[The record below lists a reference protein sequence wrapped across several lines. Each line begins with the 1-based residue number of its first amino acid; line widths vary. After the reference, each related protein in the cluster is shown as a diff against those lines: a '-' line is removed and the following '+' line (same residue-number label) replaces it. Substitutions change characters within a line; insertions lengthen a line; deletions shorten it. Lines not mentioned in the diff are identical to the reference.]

1 MTEPERPTLEELRTV
16 DLFDE
21 LDDEQLARWRE
32 VSEIRE
38 LPADALVAEAGQT
51 VEFMLLFRGVVQG
64 LVVEAGRVE
73 PITRQT
79 APTWMGAITVLTETG
94 YAGEMRAVT
103 DVRIAG
109 IAAEDFTRLVTSQ
122 RPVFR
127 RVMRAIRPVAT
138 RIAAR
143 EQNRERLASLGT
155 MAAGLA
161 HELNNPASAARRA
174 ASDLADALDVLAS
187 TIGLF
192 VESGVER
199 AQAEELVILQREAM
213 ERASARDA
221 LSALDAAD
229 KEDELLEALE
239 RLGVSEPWR
248 LSEPLVA
255 AGIDAEWLDRLAEIA
270 GPGTSAAIAWIAAS
284 LTTRGLAAEIAE
296 STERMSK
303 LVKAIKAYAFMD
315 RGELVETD
323 VHEGLETTLL
333 VLGHK
338 LKHTSIE
345 VHRDYDRSLPK
356 ITLRG
361 SELNQVWTNLLAN
374 AIEALGESGTI
385 DIATVRD
392 GACAR
397 IDIADNGPGIPEN
410 IRSHVFDPFFTTKS
424 VGEGTGLGLDTARRI
439 VTERLN
445 GSIDLR
451 VTTRT
456 YRLPRLASVERRSLA
471 SVRNHQVLGVEDQLE
486 QVPSFARYALRAKSQ
501 RQLHVFLDVPEVL
514 YDYVR
519 VAPRPGACRKRHSNA
534 LRNEVDDHS
543 N

>member
-21 LDDEQLARWRE
+21 LDDEQLSRWRE

-38 LPADALVAEAGQT
+38 LPADAVVAEAGQT
-51 VEFMLLFRGVVQG
+51 AEFMLLFRGVVQG

-109 IAAEDFTRLVTSQ
+109 IAAEDFTRLVTGQ

-143 EQNRERLASLGT
+143 EQNRERLESLGT

-213 ERASARDA
+213 ERTSARDA

-255 AGIDAEWLDRLAEIA
+255 AGIDAEWLDRLAAIA

-385 DIATVRD
+385 EIATELD

-397 IDIADNGPGIPEN
+397 IDIADNGPGIPED

-439 VTERLN
+439 VRERLN
-445 GSIDLR
+445 GSMEFESQPG
-451 VTTRT
+451 RT
-456 YRLPRLASVERRSLA
+456 VFHVWLPL
-471 SVRNHQVLGVEDQLE
+471 NG
-486 QVPSFARYALRAKSQ
+486 AR
-501 RQLHVFLDVPEVL
+501 
-514 YDYVR
+514 
-519 VAPRPGACRKRHSNA
+519 
-534 LRNEVDDHS
+534 
-543 N
+543 

>member
-1 MTEPERPTLEELRTV
+1 MSEPERPTLEELRTV

-38 LPADALVAEAGQT
+38 LPADAVVAEAGQT
-51 VEFMLLFRGVVQG
+51 AEFMLLFRGVVQG

-199 AQAEELVILQREAM
+199 AQAEELVTLQREAM
-213 ERASARDA
+213 ERASARDS

-239 RLGVSEPWR
+239 RLNVSEPWR

-255 AGIDAEWLDRLAEIA
+255 AGIDAEWLDRLAAIA
-270 GPGTSAAIAWIAAS
+270 GPGTGAAIAWIAAS

-303 LVKAIKAYAFMD
+303 LVKAIKSYAFMD

-345 VHRDYDRSLPK
+345 VRRDYDRSLPK

-374 AIEALGESGTI
+374 AIEALGDSGTI
-385 DIATVRD
+385 DIATERD

-397 IDIADNGPGIPEN
+397 VDILDNGPGIPEN

-445 GSIDLR
+445 GSITFDSEPG
-451 VTTRT
+451 RT
-456 YRLPRLASVERRSLA
+456 VFHVWLPL
-471 SVRNHQVLGVEDQLE
+471 NG
-486 QVPSFARYALRAKSQ
+486 AR
-501 RQLHVFLDVPEVL
+501 
-514 YDYVR
+514 
-519 VAPRPGACRKRHSNA
+519 
-534 LRNEVDDHS
+534 
-543 N
+543 

>member
-1 MTEPERPTLEELRTV
+1 
-16 DLFDE
+16 
-21 LDDEQLARWRE
+21 
-32 VSEIRE
+32 
-38 LPADALVAEAGQT
+38 
-51 VEFMLLFRGVVQG
+51 
-64 LVVEAGRVE
+64 
-73 PITRQT
+73 
-79 APTWMGAITVLTETG
+79 
-94 YAGEMRAVT
+94 
-103 DVRIAG
+103 
-109 IAAEDFTRLVTSQ
+109 
-122 RPVFR
+122 VFR

-161 HELNNPASAARRA
+161 HELNNPATAARRA

-192 VESGVER
+192 VESGMER
-199 AQAEELVILQREAM
+199 QQVEELVTMQREAM
-213 ERASARDA
+213 ERASGRDA
-221 LSALDAAD
+221 LSTLDAAD
-229 KEDELLEALE
+229 AEDDLLDALE
-239 RLGVSEPWR
+239 RLNVSEPWR

-255 AGIDAEWLDRLAEIA
+255 AGIDADWIQRLAAAA
-270 GPGTSAAIAWIAAS
+270 GPGTEPAVAWIAAS

-323 VHEGLETTLL
+323 VHEGLETTLM

-345 VHRDYDRSLPK
+345 VRRTYDRSLPK

-374 AIEALGESGTI
+374 AIEALGDAGLIEIVTE
-385 DIATVRD
+385 RD

-397 IDIADNGPGIPEN
+397 IDIADDGPGIPDDV
-410 IRSHVFDPFFTTKS
+410 RGHVFDPFFTTKE

-445 GSIDLR
+445 GSIEFES
-451 VTTRT
+451 TPGRT
-456 YRLPRLASVERRSLA
+456 VFHVWLPLNGAGA
-471 SVRNHQVLGVEDQLE
+471 AG
-486 QVPSFARYALRAKSQ
+486 
-501 RQLHVFLDVPEVL
+501 
-514 YDYVR
+514 
-519 VAPRPGACRKRHSNA
+519 PGN
-534 LRNEVDDHS
+534 V
-543 N
+543 

>member
-1 MTEPERPTLEELRTV
+1 MSEPERPTLEELRTI
-16 DLFDE
+16 DLFGE
-21 LDDEQLARWRE
+21 LDDEQLERWRE
-32 VSEIRE
+32 VAEIRE
-38 LPADALVAEAGQT
+38 LAPDAIVADADRTLFP
-51 VEFMLLFRGVVQG
+51 EFMLLLRGVVQG
-64 LVVEAGRVE
+64 LVTEAGRVE

-79 APTWMGAITVLTETG
+79 APTWMGAISVLTETSVG
-94 YAGEMRAVT
+94 GELRAVT
-103 DVRIAG
+103 DVRVASV
-109 IAAEDFTRLVTSQ
+109 AAEDFTRLVTSQ

-143 EQNRERLASLGT
+143 EQNRERLESLGT

-161 HELNNPASAARRA
+161 HELNNPATAARRA
-174 ASDLADALDVLAS
+174 ADDLADALDVLAS

-192 VESGVER
+192 VESGIER
-199 AQAEELVILQREAM
+199 EQAEKLVAMQREAM
-213 ERASARDA
+213 ERASACDA

-229 KEDELLEALE
+229 REDELLESLE
-239 RLGVSEPWR
+239 RLDVSEPWR

-255 AGIDAEWLDRLAEIA
+255 AGVDAAWLDRVAEAA

-315 RGELVETD
+315 RGEVVETD
-323 VHEGLETTLL
+323 VHEGLETTLT

-345 VHRDYDRSLPK
+345 VRRTYDRSLPK

-374 AIEALGESGTI
+374 AIEALGEAGVIEIVTE
-385 DIATVRD
+385 RD

-397 IDIADNGPGIPEN
+397 VDIADNGPGIPEN
-410 IRSHVFDPFFTTKS
+410 IRGHVFDPFFTTKN

-439 VTERLN
+439 VNERLN
-445 GSIDLR
+445 GSI
-451 VTTRT
+451 TFESQPGRT
-456 YRLPRLASVERRSLA
+456 VFHVWLPL
-471 SVRNHQVLGVEDQLE
+471 N
-486 QVPSFARYALRAKSQ
+486 
-501 RQLHVFLDVPEVL
+501 
-514 YDYVR
+514 
-519 VAPRPGACRKRHSNA
+519 GAG
-534 LRNEVDDHS
+534 
-543 N
+543 

>member
-1 MTEPERPTLEELRTV
+1 MSEPERPTLEELRTI

-21 LDDEQLARWRE
+21 LDDQQLARWLE
-32 VSEIRE
+32 TAEIRE
-38 LPADALVAEAGQT
+38 LPADALVTDAGQT
-51 VEFMLLFRGVVQG
+51 AEFMLLLRGVVQG

-103 DVRIAG
+103 DVRVAVL
-109 IAAEDFTRLVTSQ
+109 AAEDFTRLVLDQ

-161 HELNNPASAARRA
+161 HELNNPATAARRA
-174 ASDLADALDVLAS
+174 AADLADALDVLAS

-192 VESGVER
+192 VESGIER
-199 AQAEELVILQREAM
+199 TQAEELVAMQQEAM

-229 KEDELLEALE
+229 AEDELLESLE
-239 RLGVSEPWR
+239 RLNVSEPWR

-255 AGIDAEWLDRLAEIA
+255 AGIDADWLDRLADIA
-270 GPGTSAAIAWIAAS
+270 GPGTSAAVAWIAAS
-284 LTTRGLAAEIAE
+284 LTASGLAAEIAE

-323 VHEGLETTLL
+323 VHEGLETTLM

-345 VHRDYDRSLPK
+345 VRRKYDRSLPK

-374 AIEALGESGTI
+374 AIEALGDAGVIEIFTE
-385 DIATVRD
+385 RD

-397 IDIADNGPGIPEN
+397 VDIVDDGPGIPDN
-410 IRSHVFDPFFTTKS
+410 IRGHVFDPFFTTKD

-439 VTERLN
+439 VTERLG
-445 GSIDLR
+445 GSIDFESKPGRTVFR
-451 VTTRT
+451 VW
-456 YRLPRLASVERRSLA
+456 LPL
-471 SVRNHQVLGVEDQLE
+471 N
-486 QVPSFARYALRAKSQ
+486 
-501 RQLHVFLDVPEVL
+501 
-514 YDYVR
+514 
-519 VAPRPGACRKRHSNA
+519 GAG
-534 LRNEVDDHS
+534 
-543 N
+543 

>member
-1 MTEPERPTLEELRTV
+1 MSEPERPTLEELRRI

-21 LDDEQLARWRE
+21 LDDEQLERWRE
-32 VSEIRE
+32 VAEIHE
-38 LPADALVAEAGQT
+38 LPADAVVAEAGQIA
-51 VEFMLLFRGVVQG
+51 EFMLLLRGVVQG

-103 DVRIAG
+103 DVRVAA
-109 IAAEDFTRLVTSQ
+109 IAAEDFTELVNSQ

-161 HELNNPASAARRA
+161 HELNNPATAARRA
-174 ASDLADALDVLAS
+174 ADDLADALDVLAS

-192 VESGVER
+192 VESGIER
-199 AQAEELVILQREAM
+199 EEAKELVAMQREAM
-213 ERASARDA
+213 ERASTRDA

-229 KEDELLEALE
+229 AEDELLESLE
-239 RLGVSEPWR
+239 RLNVSEPWR

-255 AGIDAEWLDRLAEIA
+255 AGVDAAWLDRLAGIA
-270 GPGTSAAIAWIAAS
+270 GPGTGAAIAWIAAS

-315 RGELVETD
+315 RGEVVETD
-323 VHEGLETTLL
+323 VHEGLETTLM

-345 VHRDYDRSLPK
+345 VRRDYDRSLPK

-374 AIEALGESGTI
+374 AIEALGDTGVIEIVTE
-385 DIATVRD
+385 RD

-397 IDIADNGPGIPEN
+397 VDIADNGPGIPEN
-410 IRSHVFDPFFTTKS
+410 IRGHVFDPFFTTKD

-439 VTERLN
+439 VNERLN
-445 GSIDLR
+445 GSIDFESSPG
-451 VTTRT
+451 RT
-456 YRLPRLASVERRSLA
+456 VFHVWLPL
-471 SVRNHQVLGVEDQLE
+471 N
-486 QVPSFARYALRAKSQ
+486 
-501 RQLHVFLDVPEVL
+501 
-514 YDYVR
+514 
-519 VAPRPGACRKRHSNA
+519 GAG
-534 LRNEVDDHS
+534 
-543 N
+543 

>member
-1 MTEPERPTLEELRTV
+1 MSEPERPTLEELRTI

-21 LDDEQLARWRE
+21 LDDEQLTRWRE
-32 VSEIRE
+32 VAEIRE
-38 LPADALVAEAGQT
+38 LPADTVVAAAGQI
-51 VEFMLLFRGVVQG
+51 VEFMLLLRGVVQG

-103 DVRIAG
+103 DVRVAAIG
-109 IAAEDFTRLVTSQ
+109 AEDFTRLVTSQ

-127 RVMRAIRPVAT
+127 RVMRAIRPVAA

-161 HELNNPASAARRA
+161 HELNNPATAARRA
-174 ASDLADALDVLAS
+174 AADLADALDVLAS

-192 VESGVER
+192 VESGIER
-199 AQAEELVILQREAM
+199 AQAEELVVLQREAM
-213 ERASARDA
+213 ERASARGA

-229 KEDELLEALE
+229 AEDELLDTLE
-239 RLGVSEPWR
+239 RLDVREPWR
-248 LSEPLVA
+248 LTEPLAA
-255 AGIDAEWLDRLAEIA
+255 AGIDAGWLDRLAEIA
-270 GPGTSAAIAWIAAS
+270 GPGTSPAIAWIAAS

-323 VHEGLETTLL
+323 VHEGLETTLM

-338 LKHTSIE
+338 LKHTAIE
-345 VHRDYDRSLPK
+345 VRRDYDRSLPK

-374 AIEALGESGTI
+374 AIEALGDNGTI
-385 DIATVRD
+385 EIVTERD

-397 IDIADNGPGIPEN
+397 VDIIDDGPGIPEN
-410 IRSHVFDPFFTTKS
+410 IRGHVFDPFFTTKD

-439 VTERLN
+439 VTERLS
-445 GSIDLR
+445 GSIDFES
-451 VTTRT
+451 VPGRT
-456 YRLPRLASVERRSLA
+456 VFHVWLPL
-471 SVRNHQVLGVEDQLE
+471 NGV
-486 QVPSFARYALRAKSQ
+486 A
-501 RQLHVFLDVPEVL
+501 
-514 YDYVR
+514 
-519 VAPRPGACRKRHSNA
+519 
-534 LRNEVDDHS
+534 
-543 N
+543 

>member
-1 MTEPERPTLEELRTV
+1 
-16 DLFDE
+16 
-21 LDDEQLARWRE
+21 
-32 VSEIRE
+32 
-38 LPADALVAEAGQT
+38 
-51 VEFMLLFRGVVQG
+51 
-64 LVVEAGRVE
+64 
-73 PITRQT
+73 
-79 APTWMGAITVLTETG
+79 
-94 YAGEMRAVT
+94 
-103 DVRIAG
+103 
-109 IAAEDFTRLVTSQ
+109 
-122 RPVFR
+122 
-127 RVMRAIRPVAT
+127 MRAIRPVAT
-138 RIAAR
+138 RIAAS

-199 AQAEELVILQREAM
+199 AQAEELVTLQHEAM
-213 ERASARDA
+213 ERASARDS

-239 RLGVSEPWR
+239 RLNVSEPWR

-255 AGIDAEWLDRLAEIA
+255 AGIDAEWLDRLAAIA
-270 GPGTSAAIAWIAAS
+270 GPGTGAAIAWIAAS

-303 LVKAIKAYAFMD
+303 LVKAIKSYAFMD

-345 VHRDYDRSLPK
+345 VRRDYDRSLPK

-374 AIEALGESGTI
+374 AIEALGDSGTI
-385 DIATVRD
+385 DIATERD

-397 IDIADNGPGIPEN
+397 VDILDNGPGIPEN

-445 GSIDLR
+445 GSITFDSEPG
-451 VTTRT
+451 RT
-456 YRLPRLASVERRSLA
+456 VFHVWLPL
-471 SVRNHQVLGVEDQLE
+471 NG
-486 QVPSFARYALRAKSQ
+486 AR
-501 RQLHVFLDVPEVL
+501 
-514 YDYVR
+514 
-519 VAPRPGACRKRHSNA
+519 
-534 LRNEVDDHS
+534 
-543 N
+543 

>member
-21 LDDEQLARWRE
+21 LDDEQLERWRE
-32 VSEIRE
+32 VSEIRD
-38 LPADALVAEAGQT
+38 LPADAVVAEAGQT
-51 VEFMLLFRGVVQG
+51 AEFMLLFRGVVQG

-229 KEDELLEALE
+229 AEDELLEALE
-239 RLGVSEPWR
+239 RLDVGEPWR

-255 AGIDAEWLDRLAEIA
+255 AGIDAAWLDRLAEIA

-374 AIEALGESGTI
+374 AIEALGDAGTI

-397 IDIADNGPGIPEN
+397 IDIVDNGPGIPEN

-445 GSIDLR
+445 GSITLESEPG
-451 VTTRT
+451 RT
-456 YRLPRLASVERRSLA
+456 VFHVWLPL
-471 SVRNHQVLGVEDQLE
+471 N
-486 QVPSFARYALRAKSQ
+486 
-501 RQLHVFLDVPEVL
+501 
-514 YDYVR
+514 
-519 VAPRPGACRKRHSNA
+519 GAH
-534 LRNEVDDHS
+534 
-543 N
+543 

>member
-1 MTEPERPTLEELRTV
+1 
-16 DLFDE
+16 
-21 LDDEQLARWRE
+21 
-32 VSEIRE
+32 
-38 LPADALVAEAGQT
+38 
-51 VEFMLLFRGVVQG
+51 
-64 LVVEAGRVE
+64 
-73 PITRQT
+73 
-79 APTWMGAITVLTETG
+79 
-94 YAGEMRAVT
+94 
-103 DVRIAG
+103 
-109 IAAEDFTRLVTSQ
+109 
-122 RPVFR
+122 
-127 RVMRAIRPVAT
+127 
-138 RIAAR
+138 
-143 EQNRERLASLGT
+143 
-155 MAAGLA
+155 
-161 HELNNPASAARRA
+161 
-174 ASDLADALDVLAS
+174 VLAS

-199 AQAEELVILQREAM
+199 SQAEQLVAMQRDAM

-221 LSALDAAD
+221 LSALDSAD
-229 KEDELLEALE
+229 AEDELLDSLE
-239 RLGVSEPWR
+239 RLGVPEPWR
-248 LSEPLVA
+248 LTEPLVS
-255 AGIDAEWLDRLAEIA
+255 AGIDAAWLDRLADSA
-270 GPGTSAAIAWIAAS
+270 GAGTSAAVEWIAAS
-284 LTTRGLAAEIAE
+284 LTARGLAAEIAE

-385 DIATVRD
+385 EIATELD

-439 VTERLN
+439 VRERLN
-445 GSIDLR
+445 GSIEFESEPG
-451 VTTRT
+451 RT
-456 YRLPRLASVERRSLA
+456 VFHVWLPL
-471 SVRNHQVLGVEDQLE
+471 NG
-486 QVPSFARYALRAKSQ
+486 AR
-501 RQLHVFLDVPEVL
+501 
-514 YDYVR
+514 
-519 VAPRPGACRKRHSNA
+519 
-534 LRNEVDDHS
+534 
-543 N
+543 